1 MWQPHHQP
9 QEEARQVPFPD
20 YAALARPAET
30 HRGTWFQAPAH
41 IAQNLALF
49 DFTLTDQDMAQIAP
63 LDRGRP
69 MFEHTE
75 ERLVKFEAFVP
86 DVYGQK

>member
-1 MWQPHHQP
+1 MWQPYHQP
-9 QEEARQVPFPD
+9 QEEAQQVSFPD
-20 YAALARPAET
+20 HPALARPAGT

-41 IAQNLALF
+41 IAQNLTLF
-49 DFTLTDQDMAQIAP
+49 DFTLTDQDMAQIVP

-75 ERLVKFEAFVP
+75 ERLVKFAAFVS
-86 DVYGQK
+86 DVDGQK